1 MRRIPALCLMAIFC
15 CTIAVG
21 CSGESGVDKSDL
33 KETVSEVLRENPEI
47 VLDVLRQNNETVFR
61 IAEQGMA
68 VAQQRTMRE
77 QRMEMVKNPLEP
89 ELDMDRPVRGPEDA
103 PIAIV
108 EYSDF
113 QCPYC
118 SDAARTVELL
128 LQKHKGEVR
137 LHFKHMPL
145 SSHPMALPAAR
156 YFEAAALQ
164 DEEKAWAL
172 YDIFFREQD
181 ALKQGGEEWIK
192 QQAAELDLDVEKLEE
207 DAAGSVV
214 NNRIK
219 EDLREAKRMGISG
232 TPHFIV
238 GGVLLAGAQPLEEF
252 TSVIELVKE
261 QRAQQP
267 AQQDE
272 TAANATES
280 QSGQ

>member
-1 MRRIPALCLMAIFC
+1 MRRILALCLVAILC
-15 CTIAVG
+15 CFVAAG
-21 CSGESGVDKSDL
+21 CSGESGFDKSDL
-33 KETVSEVLRENPEI
+33 KKRISEVLREDPEL
-47 VLDVLRQNNETVFR
+47 VLDVLRENNETVFR

-68 VAQQRTMRE
+68 VAQQRAMRE
-77 QRMEMVKNPLEP
+77 QRMDMVKNPLQP

-103 PIAIV
+103 PITIV

-128 LQKHKGEVR
+128 LQKHRGEVK

-156 YFEAAALQ
+156 YFEAASLQ
-164 DEEKAWAL
+164 DEEKAWSL
-172 YDIFFREQD
+172 YDTFFQEQD
-181 ALKQGGEEWIK
+181 ALKQGGEEWMK
-192 QQAAELDLDVEKLEE
+192 QQAAGLGLDVEQLEK

-219 EDLREAKRMGISG
+219 DDLREAKRLGISG

-261 QRAQQP
+261 HRAQQP
-267 AQQDE
+267 APQEEPAQKTDE
-272 TAANATES
+272 GEGA
-280 QSGQ
+280 Q